1 LLAGD
6 SGCNWVLEEE
16 ESTAILQ
23 VSSDGEGGG
32 RWWCSPVSRDD
43 GWQGGARV
51 IRARQSM
58 DESEE
63 EAKCEK
69 GFSSRPH
76 AGFIGSG
83 NRWVVA
89 N

>member
-1 LLAGD
+1 
-6 SGCNWVLEEE
+6 
-16 ESTAILQ
+16 
-23 VSSDGEGGG
+23 VS
-32 RWWCSPVSRDD
+32 
-43 GWQGGARV
+43 
-51 IRARQSM
+51 RARQSM

-89 N
+89 NWQQL